1 MFKNASVADFDVDG
15 HKAQFIIDNSMPV
28 QNVQAV
34 LNKIMHF
41 CVERLKEAENEEA
54 QRIKD
59 EESAKPPELE
69 KESALESEIVE
80 TEEVNHPSLKGEA
93 CESKSWS

>member
-1 MFKNASVADFDVDG
+1 MFRGVSIAEFQAG
-15 HKAQFIIDNSMPV
+15 EHKAHFMIDNAMPV
-28 QNVQAV
+28 ESVQAI

-59 EESAKPPELE
+59 EEASRPPELE
-69 KESALESEIVE
+69 VVEAVEVEEENPTESQ
-80 TEEVNHPSLKGEA
+80 G
-93 CESKSWS
+93 